1 MSPVLIAILLVL
13 ALLLPVIGAVVL
25 RFIGSRLSDRQS
37 YGAAALLLVLPVASV
52 IGLSRANIATLNLA
66 GITVVLTQPTVG
78 AVIPQSVLDTLPTES
93 APMGGDIVTTV
104 TVVPTN
110 TVGATAVLSPTSE
123 AATAQPEAAS
133 ATPEPPSATLEPPT
147 AAPAPAT
154 PIPPTAAPAP
164 PAASAAPATPARRTY
179 AVKSGDTLRSI
190 ASQFN
195 VSVDALLQANNLTR
209 QQGDALR
216 IGQELVI
223 P

>member
-1 MSPVLIAILLVL
+1 MSPFLIAILLVL

-52 IGLSRANIATLNLA
+52 IGLSRANIATLNVA

-110 TVGATAVLSPTSE
+110 TVSATAVLAPTAE
-123 AATAQPEAAS
+123 ATTVPEAAS
-133 ATPEPPSATLEPPT
+133 ATPGPPSATLEPPT
-147 AAPAPAT
+147 AAPAPPTAA
-154 PIPPTAAPAP
+154 PAPPTAAPAP
-164 PAASAAPATPARRTY
+164 PTPAPPAATVPPCRACPPHLYGEIGRYPTQHRQPVQCKRGRAAS
-179 AVKSGDTLRSI
+179 
-190 ASQFN
+190 SQ
-195 VSVDALLQANNLTR
+195 
-209 QQGDALR
+209 
-216 IGQELVI
+216 
-223 P
+223 